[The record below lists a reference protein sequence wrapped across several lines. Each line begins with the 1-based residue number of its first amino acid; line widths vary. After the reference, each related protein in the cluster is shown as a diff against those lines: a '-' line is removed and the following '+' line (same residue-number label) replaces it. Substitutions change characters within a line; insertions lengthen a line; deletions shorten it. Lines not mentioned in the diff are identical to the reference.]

1 MASDAPSSEITA
13 RELVHKLANQ
23 CIGFHFSNENAF
35 GKTSH
40 AYLLKS
46 SPHASQIASLIA
58 AGSRKGIYNFK
69 SSNGPM
75 TAEHTFLKT
84 LYDYSQAKT
93 SGISISTATVTSIPL
108 KPLSILVK
116 GSMVNSIA
124 TICAVKGVIQKT
136 GAFYSVES
144 DIVGALISTSMRVG
158 YATAPGTAA
167 HAIKHP
173 AIHSRLTRSPT
184 LSTFFNVSGFQHS
197 RPMAIAIFNVW
208 VTYSTLK
215 EGYSDAGAR
224 FRDATSRKL
233 AQGAYD
239 DALHC
244 ALYTIQC

>member
-1 MASDAPSSEITA
+1 MDSDAPSAEITA
-13 RELVHKLANQ
+13 QELVLKLADQ

-35 GKTSH
+35 GKTTH

-46 SPHASQIASLIA
+46 SKHASQLKSLVA
-58 AGSRKGIYNFK
+58 AGSRKGIYDFNG
-69 SSNGPM
+69 SSLPI
-75 TAEHTFLKT
+75 TAEHVFLKT

-93 SGISISTATVTSIPL
+93 SGISISTAAVTAIPL
-108 KPLSILVK
+108 KPLAVLVK

-124 TICAVKGVIQKT
+124 TICAVKGVVQKT
-136 GAFYSVES
+136 GAFHSVES
-144 DIVGALISTSMRVG
+144 DVVGALIATSMRVG
-158 YATAPGTAA
+158 YATTPGTAA

-173 AIHSRLTRSPT
+173 AILNRLTRSAT
-184 LSTFFNVSGFQHS
+184 LSTFFSVSGFQYS

-233 AQGAYD
+233 AQSAYD

-244 ALYTIQC
+244 ALYTIKC